1 MCFTKDSSVN
11 FWPYVFFKYCQIFLM
26 CFNVES
32 FQKSSKM
39 AKKVENCPEIGKYT
53 SIQKLFSLNTPRPNK
68 NIIWTSNKCTT
79 MYLVW

>member
-1 MCFTKDSSVN
+1 
-11 FWPYVFFKYCQIFLM
+11 M

-53 SIQKLFSLNTPRPNK
+53 SIQKLFSLNTPRPNE
-68 NIIWTSNKCTT
+68 NII
-79 MYLVW
+79 